1 MHKPHPYSL
10 LLAVLGAAFFL
21 ACSGTTEQEAELA
34 PNFVFA
40 IADDASFPHMGAYG
54 TEWVVTPAFD
64 RVAREGILFTRA
76 YTPNAKCAPS
86 RSSILTGRNSWQLE
100 EAANHVP
107 FFPQKFGSFIEAL
120 GDHGYHT
127 GFTGKGWA
135 PGNPGMRDGVP
146 RLLTGKGYQRRKLE
160 SPTAFISKNDYTANF
175 EDFLKEIEP
184 GKPFFFWYGSTEPHR
199 AYAYQSGVEKGG
211 KQLSDLDQVPS
222 FWPDI
227 DTVRHD
233 MLDYA
238 FEIEYF
244 DKHLEQI
251 IAILEERGELDRTVI
266 IITSDNG
273 MPFPRVKGNPYE
285 MSHHM
290 PFAVMWPK
298 GIRNP
303 GRVVDDFISFIDIAP
318 TILELAGVD
327 HADGMEPITGRSFTD
342 ILFSEKE
349 GLVSTDRDRV
359 IIGQERHDVGRPRDQ
374 GYPVRGIVT
383 EQYLYLHNF
392 ETDRW
397 PAGNPETGYLNTDG
411 SPTKTVILERMRAN
425 QSKEYWYQSFGKRP
439 QEELYLRASDPQ
451 CVNNL
456 AENPAYQSLKETLKA
471 QLFDQLRAENDPRM
485 FGKGHVFDEYPY
497 AESAT
502 ANFYERFR
510 QGEKLRAG
518 WVNETDFEP
527 NPISE

>member
-1 MHKPHPYSL
+1 MLVS
-10 LLAVLGAAFFL
+10 
-21 ACSGTTEQEAELA
+21 CEEQKAEEEDFV
-34 PNFVFA
+34 PNFLFA

-54 TEWVVTPAFD
+54 TDWVVTPAFD
-64 RVAREGILFTRA
+64 RVAKEGILFTRA

-86 RSSILTGRNSWQLE
+86 RSTILTGRNSWQLE

-107 FFPQKFGSFIEAL
+107 FFPEKFGSFVELL
-120 GDHGYHT
+120 GEMGFHT

-135 PGNPGMRDGVP
+135 PGKPGVKDGKP
-146 RLLTGKGYQRRKLE
+146 RLLTGKAYQGRTLE
-160 SPTAFISKNDYTANF
+160 PPTTFISKNDYTANF
-175 EDFLKEIEP
+175 EDFLDEREP

-199 AYAYQSGVEKGG
+199 AYEFQSGVTKGG
-211 KQLSDLDQVPS
+211 KQLSDLEKVPA

-233 MLDYA
+233 ILDYA

-244 DKHLEQI
+244 DRHLEQM
-251 IAILEERGELDRTVI
+251 IALLEDQGELDRTVI

-290 PFAVMWPK
+290 PLAIMWPK

-303 GRVVDDFISFIDIAP
+303 GRIVDDFISFIDLAP

-327 HADGMEPITGRSFTD
+327 PADGMAPITGRSFSD

-349 GLVSTDRDRV
+349 GLVSADRDRV
-359 IIGQERHDVGRPRDQ
+359 IIGQERHDVGRPNDT

-383 EQYLYLHNF
+383 EEYLYLHNF

-411 SPTKTVILERMRAN
+411 SPTKTAILERMRVN
-425 QSKEYWYQSFGKRP
+425 LRPEYWYQSFGKRP
-439 QEELYLRASDPQ
+439 AEELYLRSVDPE
-451 CVNNL
+451 CIHNF
-456 AENPAYQSLKETLKA
+456 AERPEYQSIKENLKA
-471 QLFDQLRAENDPRM
+471 QLFDQLRSEGDPRM
-485 FGKGHVFDEYPY
+485 FGKGHLFDAYPY
-497 AESAT
+497 AEEAT
-502 ANFYERFR
+502 ANFYERFLS
-510 QGEKLRAG
+510 GEQLRAG
-518 WVNETDFEP
+518 WVNESDFEP
-527 NPISE
+527 NPRND